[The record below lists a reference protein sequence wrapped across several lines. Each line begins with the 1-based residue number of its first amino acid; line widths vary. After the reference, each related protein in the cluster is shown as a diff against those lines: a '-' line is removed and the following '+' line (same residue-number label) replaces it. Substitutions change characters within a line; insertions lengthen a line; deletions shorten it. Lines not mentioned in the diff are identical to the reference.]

1 MPTSQF
7 ASHTS
12 IRLSSVI
19 LNCQRP
25 PPPTRPADMRSETRE
40 SLMRWCTTTAFL
52 PGRASRLSHS
62 SGVCAAIA
70 ELVRRPNQ
78 ARSWRT
84 KWTCSQNLQ
93 VEFDGK
99 NGTGRNLQ
107 TRPLKWQASATSWAV
122 GPTKGAAYLNSL
134 SPIRAALRFA
144 FLVHRIAV
152 RLDAVGIVNEAIE
165 DTISQRGSPIQR
177 GADFT
182 RRLKCHHYR

>member
-1 MPTSQF
+1 
-7 ASHTS
+7 
-12 IRLSSVI
+12 
-19 LNCQRP
+19 
-25 PPPTRPADMRSETRE
+25 MRSETRE